1 MSRSVYSTILG
12 IFLAVSLILP
22 ITLLAANPTIISL
35 TPDSG
40 PVGTQV
46 QISGSGFGLTQGTS
60 TVTFNGTSATAS
72 SWSDTQITATVPT
85 AATTGA
91 VKVTVGGIGSN
102 TNVFFTVP
110 GPQVTGISPTSGAV
124 GTQVTVNGS
133 GFQATKGS
141 SSIAFNGT
149 GPTVNSWSD
158 TQIVATAVAGTTT
171 GGVKVTVNSVASNQN
186 VIFTLPNPV
195 VASLVPSSGPA
206 GTQVQIN
213 GSGFGAAQGTSNIPF
228 NGPRPTVNEWSNSQI
243 VATVPTT
250 AISGP
255 VKVTEGG
262 VGSNASIFFSVPA
275 PHITSA
281 SPMIAGPGFAVTI
294 NGSAFQAS
302 QASSSVTF
310 NGRGATVSSWSDTQ
324 IVALIP
330 SSASTGPLQLKVN
343 H

>member
-110 GPQVTGISPTSGAV
+110 GPQVTGDGRLRYGAQWIALSPIEHRLARALAARFGDV
-124 GTQVTVNGS
+124 
-133 GFQATKGS
+133 
-141 SSIAFNGT
+141 
-149 GPTVNSWSD
+149 VNSE
-158 TQIVATAVAGTTT
+158 VLA
-171 GGVKVTVNSVASNQN
+171 SVAWPDDTSNEGALRVHLTRLRRRLRSLGLEIQN
-186 VIFTLPNPV
+186 V
-195 VASLVPSSGPA
+195 
-206 GTQVQIN
+206 
-213 GSGFGAAQGTSNIPF
+213 
-228 NGPRPTVNEWSNSQI
+228 R
-243 VATVPTT
+243 
-250 AISGP
+250 
-255 VKVTEGG
+255 
-262 VGSNASIFFSVPA
+262 
-275 PHITSA
+275 
-281 SPMIAGPGFAVTI
+281 
-294 NGSAFQAS
+294 
-302 QASSSVTF
+302 
-310 NGRGATVSSWSDTQ
+310 GRGYLMEPA
-324 IVALIP
+324 A
-330 SSASTGPLQLKVN
+330 G
-343 H
+343 